1 MIDRSLALLN
11 GRIRTL
17 DPSRPLAEAL
27 LIEHGTLV
35 ALGTSAEIARLAGDR
50 VETVDLDGR
59 TALPGM
65 IDAHAHVELSTLAD
79 RFWVVVRELSVPA
92 ILARIGEEAARA
104 PAGSWIV
111 GQGTFGQPLPSQA
124 ELDAVAPGHAVVVR
138 QSMHRQVASSVAMAR
153 AGIDR
158 AFLEPVDC
166 RIERDASGEPTG
178 VIEEGFDLFPVPRPT
193 EDALARELA
202 HHVRDRW
209 ARFGVTTIHE
219 LPASTTGTRA
229 WQSLRAADAL
239 PCRIVLNP
247 TLAPGHGATVDS
259 AAALARLGLAT
270 GFGDAW
276 LRLGSLKLFLDGAAC
291 AGLHHGQ
298 LAGPSTGWGVQC
310 FLLHDLV
317 RVLGHCRDARV
328 QVWMHA
334 VGDAAHTLA
343 LDAVDRVNGA
353 RPASDHRTRIEHI
366 GRATRDFGVFERMRR
381 AGIVPVPTAAFMHF
395 EPDDR
400 ETSLGPDGRLF
411 PYRTLLASGLRPPGN
426 SDTAG
431 TQPFATNPWHGVAL
445 MALRRN
451 KNGVRF
457 APDEAVDTAAG
468 VGTYTLNGAYA
479 GFEERRK
486 GALAPGMVGDVAVYA
501 DDPLGLDPERL
512 PDLEADLT
520 LAGGRVTW
528 RRGDVVPPSGLPRH
542 A

>member
-1 MIDRSLALLN
+1 
-11 GRIRTL
+11 
-17 DPSRPLAEAL
+17 
-27 LIEHGTLV
+27 
-35 ALGTSAEIARLAGDR
+35 
-50 VETVDLDGR
+50 
-59 TALPGM
+59 
-65 IDAHAHVELSTLAD
+65 
-79 RFWVVVRELSVPA
+79 
-92 ILARIGEEAARA
+92 
-104 PAGSWIV
+104 
-111 GQGTFGQPLPSQA
+111 
-124 ELDAVAPGHAVVVR
+124 
-138 QSMHRQVASSVAMAR
+138 
-153 AGIDR
+153 
-158 AFLEPVDC
+158 
-166 RIERDASGEPTG
+166 
-178 VIEEGFDLFPVPRPT
+178 
-193 EDALARELA
+193 
-202 HHVRDRW
+202 
-209 ARFGVTTIHE
+209 
-219 LPASTTGTRA
+219 
-229 WQSLRAADAL
+229 
-239 PCRIVLNP
+239 
-247 TLAPGHGATVDS
+247 
-259 AAALARLGLAT
+259 
-270 GFGDAW
+270 
-276 LRLGSLKLFLDGAAC
+276 
-291 AGLHHGQ
+291 
-298 LAGPSTGWGVQC
+298 
-310 FLLHDLV
+310 
-317 RVLGHCRDARV
+317 
-328 QVWMHA
+328 MHA